1 MEINGDVGNLT
12 SPAVNKTPEP
22 MVTKFGVGDEVG
34 DPLVLSSAYS
44 QEPCTDFHDQYVRW
58 RRFTKDVPFGGL
70 EYRILHF
77 DLIFKETQ
85 IFGQLLTGQ
94 NFASIDLDNSDAH
107 LYP

>member
-44 QEPCTDFHDQYVRW
+44 QEPCTDFHDQYVR
-58 RRFTKDVPFGGL
+58 
-70 EYRILHF
+70 
-77 DLIFKETQ
+77 
-85 IFGQLLTGQ
+85 
-94 NFASIDLDNSDAH
+94 
-107 LYP
+107 